1 MHVAIYFCV
10 MDLAGL
16 EVRTRGQGEQGY
28 FCRVADIT
36 YTDDDQGQRGCW
48 FVPLLAA
55 GCWLLA
61 VRNLG
66 QRADTCPKPTSARIV
81 YLRSSVAIV

>member
-1 MHVAIYFCV
+1 MMIRDNGAV
-10 MDLAGL
+10 GL
-16 EVRTRGQGEQGY
+16 FR
-28 FCRVADIT
+28 
-36 YTDDDQGQRGCW
+36 CW
-48 FVPLLAA
+48 LLAA